1 MTLRTVLSGTLTAL
15 LVCAG
20 LITPGHAQA
29 RRLRVAVYP
38 FNQSSVQINI
48 QKEVGSNINYGEVV
62 ADMLATEL
70 ATTFDVINRDQ
81 IAKLLEEQGR
91 KYDERFDQSAAP
103 EFGKLLG
110 VDAIVTGSLTA
121 FNVEQKT
128 DEGIG
133 GKINSGLGALGK
145 KPMANTSKTT
155 LEANVELNAQIIS
168 TVTGKT
174 LVAAPAKGHD
184 HKEVEGSMQV
194 VATQSKSPTTSTTTR
209 SGYDPYIRTALHQ
222 AVQQVTERFAS
233 TTSSAPRLDVAQPAG
248 TAARPSAPAT
258 EYVPL
263 PDELGNVRKLDGRV
277 LSFFLAPGV
286 KLAVGDVLAVQ
297 HAESTVN
304 PRTGKEVLVG
314 ETIGMVTLTVVQGE
328 TAQGTYEGKPVTD
341 KDRVVKK

>member
-1 MTLRTVLSGTLTAL
+1 VA
-15 LVCAG
+15 
-20 LITPGHAQA
+20 PGHAQA

-38 FNQSSVQINI
+38 FNQSSVQVNI

-70 ATTFDVINRDQ
+70 ASTFDVINRDQ

-110 VDAIVTGSLTA
+110 VDAIVTGSLTE

-133 GKINSGLGALGK
+133 GKVNSGLVILGK
-145 KPMANTSKTT
+145 KPVANTSKTT
-155 LEANVELNAQIIS
+155 LDANLALNAQIIS

-174 LVAAPAKGHD
+174 LTGYSAKGHD
-184 HKEVEGSMQV
+184 RKEIEGSLQ
-194 VATQSKSPTTSTTTR
+194 ATAAPNKPTTSTTSK
-209 SGYDPYIRTALHQ
+209 SGYDPYIRTALHD
-222 AVQQVTERFAS
+222 AVQQVAERFAS
-233 TTSSAPRLDVAQPAG
+233 TTSSAPRLEAAQLGGGGAIP
-248 TAARPSAPAT
+248 RPSAPPT
-258 EYVPL
+258 EYVSL
-263 PDELGNVRKLDGRV
+263 PDELGNVRKLDGKV

-286 KLAVGDVLAVQ
+286 KLAVGDILAVQ
-297 HAESTVN
+297 HPESTVN

-314 ETIGMVTLTVVQGE
+314 ETIGTVTLTAVQGE
-328 TAQGTYEGKPVTD
+328 TAQGTYEGRPVTD